1 MNKRIIIKI
10 FALFLALA
18 LFVSIAGCNSKSNNS
33 IVANTVVVEGE
44 SVPDGDSVPDDGFRV
59 GYGRTDIMPEDPIP
73 LGSYGNSLDRVSTGY
88 LNQLYFS
95 CIALTDDED
104 TTMLLMTYDITQPT
118 DDVLNNLKNYASEKY
133 GIDKNYVHLSGTHTH
148 SSVDL
153 SLDVKVVNDYKVK
166 LYLAAHEAIDLAMA
180 DRKKATIYAGETQ
193 TEGLNF
199 VRHYLRSDGTI
210 AGDNY
215 TILSTAPVIKHYKD
229 PDSSMRLIKFCR
241 ENSKGEK
248 VKDIVMMNW
257 QAHNHLTGGFQKTD
271 ISADFTGACREY
283 MEEKKDCYFNFFQG
297 CAGNLNEQSSYF
309 PELNRTTDFN
319 EYGKLLAG
327 YALDVYDKLDSY
339 KTGKIKSTEKDF
351 VGPAIHRFDSKLDNA
366 REIISAY
373 NAAGKNESAIKDLC
387 IKYGLTGSICAKAI
401 INRSTKDKTV
411 TMPVYA
417 YSIGDDIGFASA
429 PVEFFDVLGQQIRKG
444 SPYKLTFS
452 QGYTDGS
459 TFGYM
464 PSSDLY
470 DYGCYEVC
478 NSKFEQGAG
487 EMCADQ
493 LISMLKDLHN

>member
-1 MNKRIIIKI
+1 MKSIIIKVFSI
-10 FALFLALA
+10 SLCLAL
-18 LFVSIAGCNSKSNNS
+18 LLSVVGCGNSDDNS
-33 IVANTVVVEGE
+33 LSAKTEVLEGE
-44 SVPDGDSVPDDGFRV
+44 SVPDGDSVPKDGFRV
-59 GYGRTDIMPEDPIP
+59 GYGRTDIMPDDPIP
-73 LGSYGNSLDRVSTGY
+73 LGSYGNSLERYSTGY

-95 CIALTDDED
+95 CIALTDDND

-118 DDVLNNLKNYASEKY
+118 DDIMNNLRNYASEKY

-180 DRKKATIYAGETQ
+180 DRKSATIYAGETN

-215 TILSTAPVIKHYKD
+215 SIFSNAPVIKHYKD

-241 ENSKGEK
+241 TNSDGKK

-271 ISADFTGACREY
+271 IAADFSGACREY
-283 MEEKKDCYFNFFQG
+283 IEKEKDCYFNFFQG

-309 PELNRTTDFN
+309 PELNRTTDYN

-327 YALDVYDKLDSY
+327 YAIDVYNKLDKC
-339 KTGKIKSTEKDF
+339 KTGKIQSSTQTFD
-351 VGPAIHRFDSKLDNA
+351 GPAIHRFDSKLDNA

-373 NAAGKNESAIKDLC
+373 NAAGKNESAIKELC
-387 IKYGLTGSICAKAI
+387 LKYGIAGSICAKAM
-401 INRSTKDKTV
+401 INRSTSEKTV
-411 TMPVYA
+411 KMPIYA
-417 YSIGDDIGFASA
+417 YSIGNEIGFASA
-429 PVEFFDVLGQQIRKG
+429 PVEFFDVLGQQVRKD
-444 SPYKLTFS
+444 SPFKYTFS

-487 EMCADQ
+487 ELCAEQ
-493 LISMLKDLHN
+493 LVKMLKELHK